1 MTRLLALAAA
11 LLVAATTAWAQ
22 ERPPMQESP
31 FLADR
36 VAAGTLPPVEDRVPL
51 VPAIRDLK
59 ASGRAFGVPGG
70 RLRTMVTRAR
80 DVRLMVTWGYARL
93 VGYGADYTLEPDI
106 LQAVEIEGGRRFTLR
121 LRPGHRWSD
130 GHPFTAEDFRY
141 YWEDVANNPELS
153 PSGPP
158 AFLMVGGEY
167 PKVTFPDAQTVVYEW
182 RVPNPRFL
190 PTLAQARPP
199 FIYRPAHHLK
209 RFHAAYAEA
218 DTLAAMVEADRARNW
233 AQLHNQQDEM
243 YDFDLPDLPTL
254 QPWVNL
260 SERNN
265 QRYNLAR
272 NPFFHRVD
280 AQGVQLPYI
289 DEVEVTVVA
298 GGLITARLAQGNAD
312 LQVRGI
318 GFSDIAVLKASE
330 DSGGYTTH
338 LWTSGVGSE
347 IALYPNLNFE
357 EPQMRAL
364 LRDRR
369 FRRALSLGIDRRAI
383 SESLYFGLAKP
394 RRVAPLEQ
402 SPFFD
407 PARAEAPFDPAEAN
421 RLLDALGL
429 TARAS
434 DGTRLLPGGQRLD
447 IVAESAGERQEESDA
462 LELVAEMWRGIGINL
477 IHRPLDRDILRNLA
491 YRGAAMMPVWS
502 AWNNG
507 IPTADYPPE
516 EQTPVRQDTFTWPK
530 WGQHFQTKGQA
541 GEPPDT
547 AEGARLMELYH
558 DWLDATDAA
567 GRATAWTEIL
577 DIHAEQ
583 EFVIGLVSGV
593 PQPVVASNRLR
604 NVPSEGLYAW
614 DPGAHLGVHRMD
626 EFFFAP

>member
-1 MTRLLALAAA
+1 MTKLLTFLAILVMAGPGFAQSRPAL
-11 LLVAATTAWAQ
+11 
-22 ERPPMQESP
+22 QESA
-31 FLADR
+31 FLEAR
-36 VAAGTLPPVEDRVPL
+36 IAAGKLPPVAERVPAE
-51 VPAIRDLK
+51 PAIRDLE
-59 ASGRAFGVPGG
+59 AMGRAFGTQGG

-93 VGYGADYTLEPDI
+93 VGYATDYTLEPDI
-106 LQAVEIEGGRRFTLR
+106 LRDVEIEDGRKFTLR
-121 LRPGHRWSD
+121 LRRGHRWSD

-141 YWEDVANNPELS
+141 YWEDVASNPDLS

-158 AFLMVGGEY
+158 AFLLVDGEY
-167 PKVTFPDAQTVVYEW
+167 PAVSFPDAQTVIYEW
-182 RVPNPRFL
+182 SVPNPRFL

-209 RFHAAYAEA
+209 QFHAAYADAE
-218 DTLAAMVEADRARNW
+218 TLAGMVEADRARNW

-243 YDFDLPDLPTL
+243 YDFDIPGLPTL
-254 QPWVNL
+254 QPWINL

-265 QRYNLAR
+265 QRYNLVR
-272 NPFFHRVD
+272 NPFFHRID
-280 AQGVQLPYI
+280 ARGVQLPYI

-318 GFSDIAVLKASE
+318 GFGDTAVLKAGE
-330 DSGGYTTH
+330 ESGGYTTH
-338 LWTSGVGSE
+338 LWISGAGSE
-347 IALYPNLNFE
+347 IALFPNLNFE
-357 EPQMRAL
+357 DPDLRAL

-383 SESLYFGLAKP
+383 SESLFFGLAKT
-394 RRVAPLEQ
+394 RTVAPLEQ

-407 PARAEAPFDPAEAN
+407 PAMAEAPFDPAEAN
-421 RLLDALGL
+421 RLLDDIGL

-434 DGTRLLPGGQRLD
+434 DGTRLLPSGQRLD
-447 IVAESAGERQEESDA
+447 IIAESAGERREETDA
-462 LELVAEMWRGIGINL
+462 MELVAEMWRGLGINL
-477 IHRPLDRDILRNLA
+477 IHRPLDRDILRNLV
-491 YRGAAMMPVWS
+491 YSGAAMMPIWS

-507 IPTADYPPE
+507 IPTADYPPD
-516 EQTPVRQDTFTWPK
+516 EQTPVRQDTFSWPK

-547 AEGARLMELYH
+547 PEGIRLLELYH
-558 DWLDATDAA
+558 DWLGATDQE
-567 GRATAWTEIL
+567 GRAAAWEEIL
-577 DIHAEQ
+577 AIHARE
-583 EFVIGLVSGV
+583 EFVIGLVNRV
-593 PQPVVASNRLR
+593 PQPVVAANTLR
-604 NVPSEGLYAW
+604 NVPVEGLYAW